1 MEDDQ
6 YILPNANNLSC
17 AAGAP
22 RGLFNL
28 GQTCYM
34 SVILQGMVHNP
45 MMRNFFLANRHEPTE
60 CDLETCVACG
70 LSSLLVEMLT
80 SEKVDGYGPVELL
93 YKSWKNDEELE
104 GYKQQDAHQYFQ
116 SILNQ
121 LHISSDCTSSKSS
134 KDCDCLYHQTFFGK
148 LRSTVTCLQCRN
160 ITAAEDP
167 IVDLSLDLRH
177 QVKKRK
183 LEGGKAGAEAPLD
196 LETCLKNF
204 TTPEKLGADT
214 YKCKSDLCQD
224 THQRA
229 RKHMTIKRLPPTLC
243 IQLKVSELAGNDG
256 VLSRL
261 TLA

>member
-1 MEDDQ
+1 
-6 YILPNANNLSC
+6 
-17 AAGAP
+17 
-22 RGLFNL
+22 
-28 GQTCYM
+28 M

-45 MMRNFFLANRHEPTE
+45 MMRNFFLANRHEPAE

-70 LSSLLVEMLT
+70 VSSLLVEMLT

-93 YKSWKNDEELE
+93 FKSWKNDEELE

-121 LHISSDCTSSKSS
+121 LHISSGCTNLKSS
-134 KDCDCLYHQTFFGK
+134 KDCSCLYHQTFFGK

-160 ITAAEDP
+160 ITEAEDP

-177 QVKKRK
+177 QIKKRK
-183 LEGGKAGAEAPLD
+183 LEGGKAAAEAPLD

-214 YKCKSDLCQD
+214 YKCKSDRCLD

-243 IQLKVSELAGNDG
+243 IQLKVSEIASCDSLA
-256 VLSRL
+256 V
-261 TLA
+261 